1 MGVQVAAAVAIPL
14 LLAAIVGSTLD
25 ARAGTGPWGLLVS
38 IFIGLGVAG
47 GGVFAIL
54 RRFLAENPTTTPT
67 EAARA
72 AGRRWRRESEA
83 EERRREADRER

>member
-25 ARAGTGPWGLLVS
+25 ARAGTWPWGLLVS
-38 IFIGLGVAG
+38 IFVGLGVAA

-54 RRFLAENPTTTPT
+54 RRFLAETPMGTPT

-72 AGRRWRRESEA
+72 AGRRWQREMET